1 MTPKGTAPAARLP
14 LVPAPGPYLTLV
26 VLELVLAVL
35 TFVGLLFVVAPYGRH
50 GRAGWGPTV
59 PARVGWIVMESPAP
73 LVFLGVYL
81 AGSHRAELVPLL
93 LLAMWQAHYVQRA
106 FVYPFL
112 MRAGARMPVTLMG
125 MAIAFNV
132 LNAFI
137 NARWVSELGS
147 YAVGWLVD
155 PRFLAGVALFVFGY
169 ALNRSADRTLR
180 GLRRPGESGYR
191 IPHGGAYRLV
201 SSPNYLG
208 EIIEWTAWA
217 LATWSLAGLAF
228 ALYTIANL
236 EPRAWANHRWY
247 QEQFADYPSQRRA
260 LIPYVL

>member
-1 MTPKGTAPAARLP
+1 
-14 LVPAPGPYLTLV
+14 VPAPFGWF
-26 VLELVLAVL
+26 VLLEFGLAVL

-59 PARVGWIVMESPAP
+59 AARVGWLVMESPAS
-73 LVFLGVYL
+73 LVFLGFYL
-81 AGSHRAELVPLL
+81 AGAHRAGLVPLV
-93 LLAMWQAHYVQRA
+93 LLALWQAHYAQRA

-112 MRAGARMPVTLMG
+112 MRSGARMPVTVMG

-132 LNAFI
+132 LNASI
-137 NARWVSELGS
+137 NAWWVSQLGS
-147 YAVGWLVD
+147 YPTGWLTD
-155 PRFLAGVALFVFGY
+155 PRFLAGFALFIFGY

-191 IPHGGAYRLV
+191 IPHGGAYRWV

-208 EIIEWTAWA
+208 EIVEWAGWA
-217 LATWSLAGLAF
+217 LATWSLPGLAF
-228 ALYTIANL
+228 AVYTVANL
-236 EPRAWANHRWY
+236 APRALSNHRWY
-247 QEQFADYPSQRRA
+247 QERFADYPPRRRA